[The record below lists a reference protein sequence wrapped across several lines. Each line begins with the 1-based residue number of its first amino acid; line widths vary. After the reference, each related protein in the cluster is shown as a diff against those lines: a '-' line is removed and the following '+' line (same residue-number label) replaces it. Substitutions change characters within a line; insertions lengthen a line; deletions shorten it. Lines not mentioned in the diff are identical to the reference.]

1 MSEVWD
7 QLNGHG
13 SWNLRFAR
21 AFDDWELDMVV
32 NLLKTIRKKRLMP
45 SLTKC
50 LGKGEKTIFFKSGKP
65 IKCCC

>member
-21 AFDDWELDMVV
+21 AFNDWELDMVV
-32 NLLKTIRKKRLMP
+32 NLLKTIQKEKFNAELEKM
-45 SLTKC
+45 SWKG
-50 LGKGEKTIFFKSGKP
+50 GKGDLFSVR
-65 IKCCC
+65 